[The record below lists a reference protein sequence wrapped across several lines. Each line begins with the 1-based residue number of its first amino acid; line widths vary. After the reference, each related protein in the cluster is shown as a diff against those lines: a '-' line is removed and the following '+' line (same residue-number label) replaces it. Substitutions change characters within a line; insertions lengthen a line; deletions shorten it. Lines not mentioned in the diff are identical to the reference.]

1 MCGIFGIYSSKEL
14 SENDVSLVHTS
25 KKYLDHRG
33 PDEFNIK
40 KINKNLIFSHS
51 RLSII
56 DLSNKNFQPRNDN
69 EFVISFNGE
78 IYNFKDLKKKYLR
91 SENFLTDGDTEVLLK
106 MWKKFGKN
114 CINYLDGMY
123 AFAIW
128 DGKIL
133 SLVTDRFSEKPLFY
147 YQDHDKIIFSSEQKI
162 FYECITNSSSLNET
176 KFFDFMGVQIN
187 EESFCKNIKK
197 MKPGCVLEISEGK
210 IISEDFIYKKNLKE
224 NNISD
229 ELTNQNIEEILDLLL
244 KSIKKR
250 LISDQKISI
259 LQSGG
264 YDSTLLLAIIKNEI
278 KKDFQCYHLE
288 QQNFS
293 EKHQIISNFNKLKI
307 PLNFIKFVQ
316 FDEKYLSIDNII
328 NYHYQLTDNFSI
340 SLLDCICNEIKKDK
354 IRVALSGTGGD
365 ELFYGYSKY
374 YNAYKIDKKYH
385 FLNTKLFK
393 KISNYF
399 PNNSTFKIFVN
410 KNPEIISFLKNNF
423 NFNYYI
429 KYHKKIYFDK
439 IFKLSEVELFKNM
452 RNFDLEFTL
461 PENLNF
467 NQDIASMKNSVEIRS
482 PYLNNDLF
490 NYVENIDSKF
500 FFEKGPKTLSKIIL
514 ERYFKLNI
522 SKTGFTYSDNLK
534 KKFISSNIKSIQKYN
549 LENIFKINFQLG
561 FKNFYKKKLTDKI
574 ISF

>member
-1 MCGIFGIYSSKEL
+1 MCGIFGIYSSKDL
-14 SENDVSLVHTS
+14 TENDVSLVHTS
-25 KKYLDHRG
+25 KKYLYHRG

-56 DLSNKNFQPRNDN
+56 DLSNENFQPRNDN

-78 IYNFKDLKKKYLR
+78 IYNFKELKKKYLR
-91 SENFLTDGDTEVLLK
+91 SENFLTNGDTEVLLK

-147 YQDHDKIIFSSEQKI
+147 YQDNDKVIFSSEQKI
-162 FYECITNSSSLNET
+162 FYECITNSSSLSET

-210 IISEDFIYKKNLKE
+210 IISEDYIYKKNLKKK
-224 NNISD
+224 NTSD

-293 EKHQIISNFNKLKI
+293 EKHQIISNFKKLKI

-374 YNAYKIDKKYH
+374 YNAHKIDKKYN
-385 FLNTKLFK
+385 FLNNKLFK

-399 PNNSTFKIFVN
+399 PNNSTFKILVN
-410 KNPEIISFLKNNF
+410 KNPEIISFLKNNL

-500 FFEKGPKTLSKIIL
+500 FFQKGPKTLSKIIL

-534 KKFISSNIKSIQKYN
+534 NKFIISNIKSIQKYN

-561 FKNFYKKKLTDKI
+561 FKNLYKKKLTDKI